1 MNIPKSK
8 FLIIGIVAVLLVGG
22 WLVYKNFP
30 KSQVV
35 QQTKQVVQEKV
46 LSKDDLLKQ
55 RSTDYSV
62 AFQYKDFSKVYD
74 FLTPEDKKLISK
86 DEYIK
91 IQKEASQSSIKD
103 FTIDLVEVNGDEG
116 IVRTSLTYCLFG
128 ICTGAGQNNNI
139 QTQKTTSRW
148 IFIDGQ
154 WYRPAISENKEL
166 YGIK

>member
-1 MNIPKSK
+1 MNIQKNK
-8 FLIIGIVAVLLVGG
+8 FLIIGAVTVLLIGG

-55 RSTDYSV
+55 RSNDYSV
-62 AFQYKDFSKVYD
+62 AFQYKDFGKVYD
-74 FLTPEDKKLISK
+74 FLTPDDKKLISK
-86 DEYIK
+86 DDYIK
-91 IQKEASQSSIKD
+91 KQKDASSSSIKD
-103 FTIDLVEVNGDEG
+103 FTIDLVEVSGDEG
-116 IVRTSLTYCLFG
+116 TVRTTLTYCLFD
-128 ICTGAGQNNNI
+128 ICNTDEQKSNV
-139 QTQKTTSRW
+139 QTQKTTSKW
-148 IFIDGQ
+148 VFIDGQ